1 MATIHTLIK
10 GAIRERIGKR
20 GVSYQISI
28 DPENGRQ
35 GGRRITETF
44 KSYADA
50 EKRLAALENGGRPT
64 STATVGAW
72 LDYWLE
78 RIRADKKHPKR
89 QRTLESYQ
97 NAVDKHIRPVIGHL
111 RISKVRARQL
121 QDLEDESPLSPS
133 AVGQIHSVLKGAF
146 RLAAVDELITVNPMR
161 DVTPPGRTSKKQEL
175 PSIPDV
181 RKILALAEAEG
192 QDLFPMV
199 QTMAHTGLRRA
210 ELCGLRWEDVDL
222 GTGRITINGQLLRT
236 RELGLIWQAEPKTA
250 SGQRTIKA
258 DAKTVDV
265 LRGHRAAQDAT
276 MGRMGPAYANK
287 GWVFADEDGK
297 EIDPNSFYKRFKTL
311 VKRAGVGKLHPHS
324 FRHFYGSLLT
334 SAGEPLA
341 DVSQTMGHSNTG
353 ITQRLYVHSLPGES
367 DRLASR
373 FADIMAGN

>member
-20 GVSYQISI
+20 GVSYQISL
-28 DPENGRQ
+28 DAENGRQ
-35 GGRRITETF
+35 GKRITETF
-44 KSYADA
+44 KTYADA

-78 RIRADKKHPKR
+78 RMRADVKHPKR

-111 RISKVRARQL
+111 RIAKVRARQL
-121 QDLEDESPLSPS
+121 QNLEDESPLSPS
-133 AVGQIHSVLKGAF
+133 AVGQMHSVLKGTF
-146 RLAAVDELITVNPMR
+146 RLAMVDEGIEVNPMR
-161 DVTPPGRTSKKQEL
+161 EVTPPGRKPSKPEL
-175 PSIPDV
+175 PSLADV
-181 RKILALAEAEG
+181 RRILELAEDEAGE
-192 QDLFPMV
+192 LWPMV

-222 GTGRITINGQLLRT
+222 GTGRITVNGQLLRT

-265 LRGHRAAQDAT
+265 LRGATGRRKTPLWAAWGQLT
-276 MGRMGPAYANK
+276 PTRVGCSPMRT
-287 GWVFADEDGK
+287 GK
-297 EIDPNSFYKRFKTL
+297 RLTRIAFTS
-311 VKRAGVGKLHPHS
+311 GS
-324 FRHFYGSLLT
+324 RHW
-334 SAGEPLA
+334 
-341 DVSQTMGHSNTG
+341 
-353 ITQRLYVHSLPGES
+353 
-367 DRLASR
+367 
-373 FADIMAGN
+373 